1 MILGR
6 WFWGSGF
13 EGGALGGGVVLKGWF
28 RGNDFEVDFKGESF
42 LREKKTKK
50 DVFLKKN

>member
-1 MILGR
+1 MVSRGVL
-6 WFWGSGF
+6 W
-13 EGGALGGGVVLKGWF
+13 GGGVVLKGWF